1 MILYIIIGVST
12 YLRKKKY
19 IIFYSGTLSF
29 FFLFY
34 IGDETKSLTIDI
46 DRARANLFSPVMYIF
61 FQVLPK

>member
-12 YLRKKKY
+12 YLRKKN
-19 IIFYSGTLSF
+19 ISFFTRVLCLF

>member
-12 YLRKKKY
+12 YLRKKIY
-19 IIFYSGTLSF
+19 HFLLGYFVF